1 MNIRLKMSGIA
12 ELEMRIATLERSA
25 PGVAKACLYEGAR
38 VLADSLRAAVSTIPT
53 QEHHAVP
60 NAPNGRQLV
69 YMTPEE
75 KAACLAGIGIA
86 KFQGDIGHF
95 ETAVGFEG
103 YQTTATS
110 EGYPYGI
117 PVPML
122 MRSIEIGS
130 SVRAKYPIIRK
141 ALKGAEG
148 GALAAMQA
156 KFDEIIEKIMR

>member
-1 MNIRLKMSGIA
+1 MNLRLKMEGLD
-12 ELEMRIATLERSA
+12 ELEMQIATLERAA

-38 VLADSLRAAVSTIPT
+38 VLADSLRAAVATIPT

-75 KAACLAGIGIA
+75 KAACLASIGIA
-86 KFQGDIGHF
+86 KFQGDMNHF
-95 ETAVGFEG
+95 DTAVGFDG

-110 EGYPYGI
+110 DGYPRGI

-122 MRSIEIGS
+122 MRSLEIGS
-130 SVRAKYPIIRK
+130 SVRAKYPVVRK